1 LLDKS
6 VVKAQSSTLELPL
19 KLSSWNLRG
28 DSGIPNVEVKFVDI
42 WRNTGGEGGY
52 LDEY

>member
-1 LLDKS
+1 MS
-6 VVKAQSSTLELPL
+6 VVKSQGLTLELPL

-28 DSGIPNVEVKFVDI
+28 GSGIPNVGVKSVDI